1 VIGSRV
7 GEYKIVEKVGQG
19 GMGSVYKAVHSKL
32 DQTVAIKVLSSE
44 FSDNP
49 SMRKR
54 FINEARIQAKF
65 SHPNVVNV
73 LNFFEIENNAYLVM
87 EFIEGDT
94 LEKVLQR
101 KGTLQIEEAL
111 NISYSVLNALM
122 FMHSKGVV
130 HRDIKPANIMFTRSN
145 VVKVADFGIAKSVD
159 EKTKHTKTGMLGSVM
174 YLTPEQI
181 LGQQTSAATDI
192 YSFGITL
199 YKMLTGRTP
208 FRSKS
213 EFEIMKS
220 HLEEDPVPPNEYND
234 YISKSLSKVILKSI
248 SKDPQK
254 RYSSASE
261 FSQKLRSSKNQS
273 FRINLNFP
281 NIGGIFDTFGL
292 FLKRNFHVLIIIFFI
307 IIVIS
312 IYKFFPTL
320 SLTYLSIKEYFIKL
334 YLKIFFS

>member
-1 VIGSRV
+1 VIGNSV

-19 GMGSVYKAVHSKL
+19 GMGSVYRAVHSKL

-73 LNFFEIENNAYLVM
+73 LNFFEIDNKAYLVM
-87 EFIEGDT
+87 EFVEGDT
-94 LEKVLQR
+94 LEKMLQR
-101 KGTLQIEEAL
+101 KGILQIDEAL

-122 FMHSKGVV
+122 FMHSKGVI
-130 HRDIKPANIMFTRSN
+130 HRDIKPANIMFTKSK

-181 LGQQTSAATDI
+181 LGEQISASTDI

-208 FRSKS
+208 FTSKS

-220 HLEEDPVPPNEYND
+220 HLEQQPAQPNEYND

-248 SKDPQK
+248 SKDPKK

-261 FSQKLRSSKNQS
+261 FSQKLRSSKKEN

-281 NIGGIFDTFGL
+281 NIGENVNSFGL
-292 FLKRNFHVLIIIFFI
+292 FLKRNLHVFIIIFLI
-307 IIVIS
+307 IMIFSV
-312 IYKFFPTL
+312 YKFSPTL
-320 SLTYLSIKEYFIKL
+320 SLTYLSIKEYFLKL
-334 YLKIFFS
+334 YLNIFFG